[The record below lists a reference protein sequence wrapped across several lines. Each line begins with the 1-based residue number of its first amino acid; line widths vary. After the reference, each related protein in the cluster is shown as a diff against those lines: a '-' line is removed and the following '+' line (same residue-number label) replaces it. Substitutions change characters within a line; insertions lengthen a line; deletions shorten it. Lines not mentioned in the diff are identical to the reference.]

1 MCSIFAITSIC
12 YRVFQLGFNAKK
24 QLPMH
29 IVAQSKSNQPETM
42 AILFQALD
50 KSFMYQVARDSN
62 PEPGILV
69 GLRKLRSRSK
79 SPLEALNLLQYS

>member
-1 MCSIFAITSIC
+1 M
-12 YRVFQLGFNAKK
+12 FQLGFNAKK

-50 KSFMYQVARDSN
+50 KSFMYQVARVSN
-62 PEPGILV
+62 PDPMISI
-69 GLRKLRSRSK
+69 GLKKNYNISK
-79 SPLEALNLLQYS
+79 KNV